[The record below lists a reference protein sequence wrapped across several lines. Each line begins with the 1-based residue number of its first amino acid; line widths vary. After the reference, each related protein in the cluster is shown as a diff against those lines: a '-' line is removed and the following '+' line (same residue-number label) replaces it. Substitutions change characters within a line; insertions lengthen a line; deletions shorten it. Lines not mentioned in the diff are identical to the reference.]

1 MLLPL
6 FWRPFLASTS
16 NSFWFKII
24 ELVSAVFFT
33 AEWIL
38 RVWSSVE
45 RSEYFGFSAVRARM
59 RYIVSPLSLI
69 DIIAVVPLYLAIFDI
84 VSAESLIALRL
95 LPLLQLV
102 HFFSPLVALWKVIRS
117 EAPAMMGTIFI
128 VFVLIVIS
136 ASGMYLVERGV

>member
-1 MLLPL
+1 
-6 FWRPFLASTS
+6 
-16 NSFWFKII
+16 
-24 ELVSAVFFT
+24 
-33 AEWIL
+33 
-38 RVWSSVE
+38 
-45 RSEYFGFSAVRARM
+45 M

>member
-1 MLLPL
+1 
-6 FWRPFLASTS
+6 
-16 NSFWFKII
+16 
-24 ELVSAVFFT
+24 
-33 AEWIL
+33 
-38 RVWSSVE
+38 
-45 RSEYFGFSAVRARM
+45 M

-102 HFFSPLVALWKVIRS
+102 HFFSPLVVLWKVIRS